1 MASVN
6 RVILVGNLGR
16 DPELRYIQS
25 GQAVANFT
33 LATNDRWRDKEG
45 NNQERTE
52 WHRIVV
58 WGKSAE
64 NCAQYLQK
72 GRSVYVEGRLQT
84 REWEDKEGNK
94 RQTTEVVAQAVQ
106 FLGGRGGAG
115 GWRRCRCR
123 WCRRRIGR
131 WTQWRFRFVWRG
143 FRWRRIVR
151 AASERRSVLGAA
163 NAGPSRGAPR
173 CAKRIRD
180 IRQLDR
186 SVRFGFRPWSGAAG

>member
-16 DPELRYIQS
+16 DPELRYIPS

-72 GRSVYVEGRLQT
+72 GRSVYIEGRLQT
-84 REWEDKEGNK
+84 REWEDKDGNK
-94 RQTTEVVAQAVQ
+94 RQTTETIAQTVQ

-115 GWRRCRCR
+115 G
-123 WCRRRIGR
+123 
-131 WTQWRFRFVWRG
+131 
-143 FRWRRIVR
+143 
-151 AASERRSVLGAA
+151 GAESGGGP
-163 NAGPSRGAPR
+163 AGDSG
-173 CAKRIRD
+173 
-180 IRQLDR
+180 
-186 SVRFGFRPWSGAAG
+186 SSGAGSGGGQSSGPPSSDVPF